1 MEASVWVVLGIRLLG
16 FLLILFAIIDIVS
29 ARIFSTDITGV
40 SWSPIVSGLIGGA
53 ILRFTGGGDD

>member
-1 MEASVWVVLGIRLLG
+1 MVLGIRLLG

-40 SWSPIVSGLIGGA
+40 SWSPIVSGLIGGV

>member
-29 ARIFSTDITGV
+29 ARIFSTEITGV

>member
-1 MEASVWVVLGIRLLG
+1 MVLGIRLLG